1 MSGELSFSRA
11 DRFFAEDAERQIVKL
26 LLDAMPMGAVLV
38 DHVGKIALLN
48 QQAEMILGWPLRT
61 LEDRFAHEVLDC
73 RTDDVSGEESCPIAR
88 VLAGDPLNATARM
101 TIHCRG

>member
-38 DHVGKIALLN
+38 DHLGKIALLN
-48 QQAEMILGWPLRT
+48 EQAEMILGWSLRT
-61 LEDRFAHEVLDC
+61 LEDRFAHEVFDC
-73 RTDDVSGEESCPIAR
+73 RIEDGSAEESCPIAEIGRASCRER
-88 VLAGDPLNATARM
+88 V
-101 TIHCRG
+101 